1 VCLYLHLD
9 ELMGKLEIVLFRL
22 IGMWRRNDEPVIRT
36 IDQRNQRGGFDTSAC
51 HQKVPYK

>member
-22 IGMWRRNDEPVIRT
+22 IGMWRRNDEPVIRK

-51 HQKVPYK
+51 HQKVPQ